1 MPFSIKK
8 IHFGSIPQMLLAGL
22 ISGIFIY
29 SIFQPAIANFILG
42 FLIGLQSYLYISS
55 FERIIK
61 PRLSKRNFFLALI
74 TSTLAY
80 ALLIILAV
88 FVSLIIISEF
98 RVMSVL
104 KNFKEILLSEA
115 MIYGITFGLTLSF
128 IFNSLSMFEM
138 LLGKHFLFK
147 LFTGKYHTPFEE
159 ERVFMFLDLKGS
171 TAIAEKLGHREFLKM
186 LNDFF
191 YDVSI
196 AVTETKGEIY
206 KYVGDEAIITW
217 KMKKVVGKPLPLNCF
232 FMINKI
238 VEDNRANYIKRY
250 GLVPEFKAGLHGG
263 TVVTGEMGYI
273 KKEIAFLG
281 DVLNTTAR
289 IEVLCNQLNKCLL
302 VSDTLIKTMN
312 IKDDYNIEPVGEQV
326 LRGKQKAIAI
336 SSVTLNRDFQI
347 AS

>member
-1 MPFSIKK
+1 MSFSIKK
-8 IHFGSIPQMLLAGL
+8 KYLGSIQQMLLAGL

-29 SIFQPAIANFILG
+29 YIFQPAIANFILG

-55 FERIIK
+55 FERILK
-61 PRLSKRNFFLALI
+61 PLLSKRNFFLALI

-88 FVSLIIISEF
+88 FISLIIISEF
-98 RVMSVL
+98 RVMAVL
-104 KNFKEILLSEA
+104 KNFKDILLSDA
-115 MIYGITFGLTLSF
+115 MVYGLAFGLTLSF
-128 IFNSLSMFEM
+128 VFNSLSMFEM

-171 TAIAEKLGHREFLKM
+171 TTVAEKMGHREFLKM

-196 AVTETKGEIY
+196 AVSETNGEIY

-217 KMKKVVGKPLPLNCF
+217 KMKKVSGKPLPLDCF
-232 FMINKI
+232 FMIKKI
-238 VEDNRANYIKRY
+238 VENNRANYMKRY

-263 TVVTGEMGYI
+263 TVVTGEMGYV

-289 IEVLCNQLNKCLL
+289 IEALCNQLNKSILI
-302 VSDTLIKTMN
+302 SDTLIKIMNVQDNYN
-312 IKDDYNIEPVGEQV
+312 IKPVGEHV

-336 SSVTLNRDFQI
+336 SSVSLNHEKQI
-347 AS
+347 AT